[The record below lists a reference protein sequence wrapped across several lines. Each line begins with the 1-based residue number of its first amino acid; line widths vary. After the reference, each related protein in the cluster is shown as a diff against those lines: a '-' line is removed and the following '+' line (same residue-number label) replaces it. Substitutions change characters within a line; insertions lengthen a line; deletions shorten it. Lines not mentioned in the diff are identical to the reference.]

1 MALFSIEG
9 VFTWGH
15 FLTLKKKST
24 PNFILRLV
32 PLVDKA
38 PLPLRILVWFPPLD
52 ADKLLKGENQSTT
65 HLT

>member
-24 PNFILRLV
+24 PNFILTVL
-32 PLVDKA
+32 L
-38 PLPLRILVWFPPLD
+38 
-52 ADKLLKGENQSTT
+52 LLKFIFVCTAF
-65 HLT
+65 